1 MSQRNRQQL
10 PARLL
15 VVIVG
20 VYLALLLPGASRADA
35 QEQKPNHGTG
45 STQVS
50 QENIDRLPRVSI
62 DGGYFTANG
71 KRFIPVG
78 AHWVPAKAAMQWP
91 TQWNPAEIEA
101 DFAKMHD
108 LGYNI
113 TRIDMVWAW
122 FEPRPG
128 DYNPEAFRQLDYLVS
143 LAHKYK
149 IYLHPSLFIGGEVGE
164 AYWDVAWRHGRNPQS
179 DPEMLRLETNLA
191 EEFGRRY
198 ANEAGILAWDLNDE
212 PPFWIVVRSTTDA
225 MAINWMRLIAGAI
238 RKHDTMHPILIGT
251 SGEEVGHGPFRPDD
265 IADDVDLFTV
275 HPFTIYNS
283 DLFPDPMVSE
293 RGTYGAAFEL
303 TLSSGAGRTAM
314 IHEMGGSTA
323 QYAPEKVATYDRLMM
338 YSGLGAGSVGFD
350 LWCYTDA
357 SPQQYHKAPY
367 LRTPQETQW
376 GMTTWDQQDKPLA
389 TEFRKFS
396 KVVGQLDLSGVKAA
410 RADMAIVIPDEWSKP
425 HGDFSHLGLS
435 GPEIVPYVSLKDEDA
450 VPGEPRSSAEGENT
464 WFMGSVLSSFILGR
478 RAGMKADFPRELSD
492 WNKRPMLFMPSP
504 LTSTGDKFLVHVHT
518 DFYEK
523 ARAYVENGG
532 FLYASVAA
540 DAAIPQME
548 SLFGARLLD
557 TVTASSVTL
566 KVVSAMGSLKP
577 GDTFHFTV
585 PAANPRY
592 WGSALEVKGGTVIA
606 VDQDGRPALVAN
618 QLGKGKTLVSAY
630 PIESYLAATP
640 SVFEGPETTQ
650 RIYEAFREWAGV
662 KAVVRTDQPSVEAA
676 TLIGDHLRYVVL
688 VNHSA
693 AAREITVTANEPV
706 HTLRLITPEGPR
718 NLTPSGSIWK
728 MDMDAYATAVVEWK

>member
-1 MSQRNRQQL
+1 LSRRIPRQL
-10 PARLL
+10 SAKLL
-15 VVIVG
+15 VAIVG
-20 VYLALLLPGASRADA
+20 ASLTLLLPGASSADA
-35 QEQKPNHGTG
+35 QEQKPNPGTA

-50 QENIDRLPRVSI
+50 PENVDHLPRVSI

-91 TQWNPAEIEA
+91 TQWNPAEIED
-101 DFAKMHD
+101 DFKKMHE
-108 LGYNI
+108 LGYNM

-164 AYWDVAWRHGRNPQS
+164 AYWDVAWRNGRNPQS
-179 DPEMLRLETNLA
+179 DPDMLRLETNLA

-198 ANEAGILAWDLNDE
+198 ATETGIIAWDLNDE
-212 PPFWIVVRSTTDA
+212 PPFWIVVGSTTDA
-225 MAINWMRLIAGAI
+225 MAINWMRLISGAI

-265 IADDVDLFTV
+265 IAEDVDLFSD
-275 HPFTIYNS
+275 HPFTIYNP

-303 TLSSGAGRTAM
+303 TLSSGAGHPAM

-323 QYAPEKVATYDRLMM
+323 QYAPERVATYDRLMM
-338 YSGLGAGSVGFD
+338 YSGLGAGSIGFD

-357 SPQQYHKAPY
+357 SPEQYHKSPY

-376 GMTTWDQQDKPLA
+376 GMTTWDRQDKPLA

-396 KVVGQLDLSGVKAA
+396 KVVGQLDLSGVRPAP
-410 RADMAIVIPDEWSKP
+410 ADIAIVIPDEWAKP

-435 GPEIVPYVSLKDEDA
+435 GPEIVPYVSLMDEDA
-450 VPGEPRSSAEGENT
+450 VPGQARSSAASENT
-464 WFMGSVLSSFILGR
+464 WFMGSALSSFILAR
-478 RAGMKADFPRELSD
+478 RAGMKVDFPRELSD
-492 WNKRPMLFMPSP
+492 WKTRPMLFMPSP

-523 ARAYVENGG
+523 AREYVENGG

-548 SLFGARLLD
+548 SLFGARLVD
-557 TVTASSVTL
+557 TVTASDVTL
-566 KVVSAMGSLKP
+566 KVVSPLGNLKP
-577 GDTFHFTV
+577 GDTFHFKV

-592 WGSALEVKGGTVIA
+592 WGSALEVEGGTVIA
-606 VDQDGRPALVAN
+606 VDQDGRPALVAH
-618 QLGKGKTLVSAY
+618 QLGKGKTLLSAY

-640 SVFEGPETTQ
+640 SVFEGSETTQ
-650 RIYEAFREWAGV
+650 RIYEAFREWTGV
-662 KAVVRTDQPSVEAA
+662 NPVARTDQPSVETS

-693 AAREITVTANEPV
+693 AAKTIMVTTSEPV
-706 HTLRLITPEGPR
+706 HTLRLMTPEGPR
-718 NLTPSGSIWK
+718 NLPLTGSIWK
-728 MDMDAYATAVVEWK
+728 MDMDPYATAVVEWK